1 MEKETQKAYLVRMN
15 PSLHKQAEEAAK
27 KLGLNFSA
35 YVRYLI
41 SKDTNPPV

>member
-1 MEKETQKAYLVRMN
+1 MEKEPTKSYPVRMA
-15 PSLHKQAEEAAK
+15 PSLHKQAEKAAQ

-41 SKDTNPPV
+41 SKNVNPD

>member
-1 MEKETQKAYLVRMN
+1 MEKEKGKAYIVRMA
-15 PSLHKQAEEAAK
+15 PSLHEQAEKAAQ

-41 SKDTNPPV
+41 SKNVNPD

>member
-1 MEKETQKAYLVRMN
+1 MDKKEYPKQIRIDPELFEKAK
-15 PSLHKQAEEAAK
+15 KAAK

-41 SKDTNPPV
+41 SKNVNPD